1 MTTEKS
7 VNFGGKAF
15 HVGFKSCELGH
26 LVFCV
31 QSVVKTENIHTEWS
45 YSDFWKGVKN
55 RAVSDTV
62 LQKFKWKK
70 YSSYFCVYR
79 NLKFDDKI
87 S

>member
-1 MTTEKS
+1 MTSEKS
-7 VNFGGKAF
+7 VNFVGKTF

-26 LVFCV
+26 LFYV
-31 QSVVKTENIHTEWS
+31 QSVVKTENIHTERS
-45 YSDFWKGVKN
+45 YSEFWKGVKN